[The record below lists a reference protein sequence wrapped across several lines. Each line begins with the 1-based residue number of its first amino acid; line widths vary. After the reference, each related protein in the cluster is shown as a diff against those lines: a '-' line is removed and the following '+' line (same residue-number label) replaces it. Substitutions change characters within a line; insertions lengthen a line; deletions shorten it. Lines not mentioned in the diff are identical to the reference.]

1 MGVKGGEGLFGEG
14 PSLSGAI
21 STTDIILQQQFKN
34 CTNERLKIKNKKIKK
49 NTDFQ
54 RCSKTIQEK
63 PGPTLSS
70 QAVRGEKKE
79 LA

>member
-21 STTDIILQQQFKN
+21 STTDILQQQFKN
-34 CTNERLKIKNKKIKK
+34 CTNERLKIKNKKNIKK

-63 PGPTLSS
+63 PGPALSS